1 MLKLVLLR
9 HAKAEPHGS
18 TDAQRELSA
27 RGRDQAAGVGEDLR
41 ERGLLP
47 DLVLCSAAVR
57 TRQTWAQVLA
67 QFGEHRPEVRF
78 LEELY
83 GAGPSTVRELLT
95 SGGPASGTVLVVGHE
110 PIMSM
115 TAAQY
120 GGPESDV
127 TALMGVRTGMPTAS
141 YAIIDLDGPGEASG
155 TLRELV
161 RSSR

>member
-1 MLKLVLLR
+1 MLTLLLLR
-9 HAKAEPHGS
+9 HAKAEPHGPS
-18 TDAQRELSA
+18 DAERELSA
-27 RGRDQAAGVGEDLR
+27 HGRVQAQGVGEDLR
-41 ERGLLP
+41 TRGLLP

-67 QFGEHRPEVRF
+67 QFGEHHPEERF

-83 GAGPSTVRELLT
+83 GAGPATVRELLT
-95 SGGPASGTVLVVGHE
+95 AHGPASGTVLVVGHE

-120 GGPESDV
+120 AGPGSDP
-127 TALMGVRTGMPTAS
+127 TALMGARTGMPTAA
-141 YAIIDLDGPGEASG
+141 YAIIDLDGPAEATG

-161 RSSR
+161 RPGR